1 MRKKTIPFFVIAI
14 MMVISACSNNEE
26 QLLDNQPTFSFSAFI
41 VDNQPTTRIN
51 LESNIDDDIVV
62 RWEVGDVI
70 DVSYVQ
76 NGVTRTGKATVVN
89 TSSDRKKAIFGNVK
103 LPVGIVPG
111 VVDVYGVYGGGGIAY
126 NTTNAILPANAGT
139 AKSLPDLL
147 NRKDVMLYFAA
158 KNFNTNNASTAS
170 VDFKHLGSVF
180 AITLRNTCKNPMT
193 LNRAILEGVNNP
205 NNKNWA
211 YNTDTGGNTFNLS
224 SQTFQNT
231 QSAGNILS
239 FSTNV
244 TTLRPRGGKM
254 TFLAWYPVLP
264 NKVWPEV
271 QLELIPGG
279 KTRTTIN
286 TLPAQVA
293 PLSLGKVYN
302 VYAQWNG
309 TNIRFTNELF
319 Q

>member
-1 MRKKTIPFFVIAI
+1 MRKKIIQFFAIAI

-26 QLLDNQPTFSFSAFI
+26 QLLDNHPTFTFSASI
-41 VDNQPTTRIN
+41 VDDQPTTRIN
-51 LESNIDDDIVV
+51 FESNIEDDIVV
-62 RWEVGDVI
+62 RWQVGDVI

-76 NGVTRTGKATVVN
+76 NGITRTGKATVVN
-89 TSSDRKKAIFGNVK
+89 TSNDRKKAIFGNVK
-103 LPVGIVPG
+103 LPNGIVPG
-111 VVDVYGVYGGGGIAY
+111 VLDVYGVYGGGGIPY
-126 NTTNAILPANAGT
+126 NTTNAILPTNAGT
-139 AKSLPDLL
+139 AKSLPELL

-158 KNFNTNNASTAS
+158 KNFNTNNASTPIE
-170 VDFKHLGSVF
+170 FRHLGSVI
-180 AITLRNTCKNPMT
+180 AITLRNTCKNAMT

-205 NNKNWA
+205 TNKNWA
-211 YNTDTGGNTFNLS
+211 YNTGEEGNIFNLS

-254 TFLAWYPVLP
+254 TFLAWYPILP
-264 NKVWPEV
+264 NKIWPEV

-286 TLPAQVA
+286 TLPAHVS
-293 PLSLGKVYN
+293 PLSQSKVYYI
-302 VYAQWNG
+302 YAQWNG

>member
-1 MRKKTIPFFVIAI
+1 MRKRILPFFAIVI
-14 MMVISACSNNEE
+14 MMAIGGCNNNEE
-26 QLLDNQPTFSFSAFI
+26 QLLDSQPTFSFNASIA
-41 VDNQPTTRIN
+41 DEQPTTRVN
-51 LESNIDDDIVV
+51 LGSNIDDDIIVK
-62 RWEVGDVI
+62 WEVGDVI

-89 TSSDRKKAIFGNVK
+89 TSNEGKQAIFGNVK
-103 LPVGIVPG
+103 LPEGIVPG
-111 VVDVYGVYGGGGIAY
+111 VVDVYGVYGGGGIAF
-126 NTTNAILPANAGT
+126 NTTNAVLPTNAGS
-139 AKSLPDLL
+139 AQSLPDLL
-147 NRKDVMLYFAA
+147 NRNDVMLYFAA
-158 KNFNTNNASTAS
+158 KNFNTKNSSTAS
-170 VDFKHLGSVF
+170 VDFKHLGSVIS
-180 AITLRNTCKNPMT
+180 ITLRNTCKNAMT

-205 NNKNWA
+205 TNKNWA
-211 YNTDTGGNTFNLS
+211 YNTGTGGNIFDLS

-244 TTLRPRGGKM
+244 TKLRPRGGVM
-254 TFLAWYPVLP
+254 SFLAWYPFLP
-264 NKVWPEV
+264 NKNLPEL

-279 KTRTTIN
+279 TTRTTIN
-286 TLPAQVA
+286 TLPAQGA
-293 PLSLGKVYN
+293 PLSLGKVYY